1 MFSTN
6 QINYIQSFLPTYA
19 QQGYKSYIAYTDSI
33 NTSSYFQ
40 TDPDLYIV
48 FSKSEITA
56 ADGYTYTVP
65 DDSVQLCIRTGNY
78 SSSSSANNSDR
89 VVVRDFTGT
98 KLSIDEYEHIYTNA
112 TFTGYTVQP
121 DINLINGGETNVRI
135 EAISYILIFVI
146 GFTFITSLFRRR

>member
-33 NTSSYFQ
+33 NTSSFYQ

-56 ADGYTYTVP
+56 VDGYTYTVP
-65 DDSVQLCIRTGNY
+65 EGAVQLCIRTNNY
-78 SSSSSANNSDR
+78 SSSTNANNSDR
-89 VVVRDFTGT
+89 VVVQDFTYT
-98 KLSIDEYEHIYTNA
+98 TLSIDKFEHVYTNA
-112 TFTGYTVQP
+112 TFSGYTVQP
-121 DINLINGGETNVRI
+121 DLNLINGGETNVRL

-146 GFTFITSLFRRR
+146 GFVFITGLFRRR